1 MGAMHN
7 LFKNFS
13 CLAHG
18 EYRKFDGDQ
27 NTNCPYCAQA
37 DAKADTLKN
46 HHPIQSLLSI
56 KTVKVGCL
64 IHGFKEIQIPSSI
77 SEKVENT
84 CDECRLLEKKPAIE
98 AAINS
103 RIQDEYLNANLPKNS
118 LNMSFENLDL
128 SQSSKQTL
136 IVSTLIEDIKN
147 LLGKGDALN
156 HRNIYLGGAMG
167 TGKTA
172 MASIFMQNIIKRSVT
187 CTSHDTNDIKYKN
200 KLRCLFITEAQIIHD
215 IKETWSNTSNNTVK
229 AIIQRLSSVP
239 ILCIDDIGSL
249 ESSTHLFEAYSTI
262 LDERYKRHLPTIM
275 TSNVAHDELYQLIGS
290 RSADRFLESDRILVI
305 KCDWGSYRQRKP
317 IPVI

>member
-1 MGAMHN
+1 MGAMHS
-7 LFKNFS
+7 LFKTFS
-13 CLAHG
+13 CLSHG
-18 EYRKFDGDQ
+18 EYRKFNNDQ
-27 NTNCPYCAQA
+27 DTSCPYCIQA
-37 DAKADTLKN
+37 EAKANTLKN
-46 HHPIQSLLSI
+46 NHPIQSLLSI

-64 IHGFKEIQIPSSI
+64 THGFKEIQIPSSI

-98 AAINS
+98 ASINL
-103 RIQDEYLNANLPKNS
+103 RIQDEYMNANLPKNS

-128 SQSSKQTL
+128 SQSTKQSL

-147 LLGKGDALN
+147 MLEKGEALN

-172 MASIFMQNIIKRSVT
+172 MASIFIQNIIKRSVT
-187 CTSHDTNDIKYKN
+187 CTSHDANDIAYKN

-229 AIIQRLSSVP
+229 AIIQRLSRVP

-262 LDERYKRHLPTIM
+262 LDERYKRQLPTIM

-305 KCDWGSYRQRKP
+305 NCDWGSYRQRKP
-317 IPVI
+317 ITVI